1 MSIAETIRKIIAKAD
16 STAHPEEASVFM
28 EKALRMM
35 EAHGLSLLELGRLDS
50 DNPVGVDMYFFES
63 TKTTE
68 WRQTLGTQLAKY
80 FGCRLIV
87 LRSKDMFGKTQNIYH
102 SLAGRESARVT
113 YQLMWPYVLRQVM
126 KQAAE
131 ANRNGEYEH
140 PSQGYKA
147 VADAL
152 SLRLMR
158 LNRDRAAAAPE
169 QRGVNALV
177 PVDLIQFAIDEAFAA
192 TGGTK
197 KTAGKKVRVDDN
209 AMSRASSISLH
220 RQASADTAVR
230 RIGSR

>member
-1 MSIAETIRKIIAKAD
+1 MSIAEKIRKIIAKAD

-35 EAHGLSLLELGRLDS
+35 EEHGLSLLELGRLDS
-50 DNPVGVDMYFFES
+50 DNPVGVDMYFYES

-68 WRQTLGTQLAKY
+68 WRQTLAGQLAKY

-87 LRSKDMFGKTQNIYH
+87 RRNKDMFGKIESIYH

-131 ANRNGEYEH
+131 ANRNGEYKH
-140 PSQGYKA
+140 PPQAYKA

-152 SLRLMR
+152 TIRLIR
-158 LNRDRAAAAPE
+158 LNRDKAETAPP
-169 QRGVNALV
+169 QNGVNALV

-192 TGGTK
+192 TGGTTR
-197 KTAGKKVRVDDN
+197 TAGKKLRHDDN
-209 AMSRASSISLH
+209 AMQRAASISLH
-220 RQASADTAVR
+220 RQASAGPAVR
-230 RIGSR
+230 RIDSR